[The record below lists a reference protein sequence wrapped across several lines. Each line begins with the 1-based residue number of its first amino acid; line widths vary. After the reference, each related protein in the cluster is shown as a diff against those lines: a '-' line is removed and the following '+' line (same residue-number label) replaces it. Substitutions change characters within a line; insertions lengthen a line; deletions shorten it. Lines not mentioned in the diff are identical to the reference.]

1 MSTTFVAVTRQFE
14 SSPELETEWV
24 IGTANFSGGAF
35 NPFPDGDLGSVPI
48 DHFILHM
55 EYILGAF
62 EKAGDRLNTDKAL
75 SFWYLSKGAKLQG
88 AEAVTW
94 A

>member
-1 MSTTFVAVTRQFE
+1 MSTTFVAVSRPLEGF
-14 SSPELETEWV
+14 PEPVEEWV
-24 IGTANFSGGAF
+24 IGTVSFSGGEF
-35 NPFPDGDLGSVPI
+35 NPFPDGSSGSVPI

-55 EYILGAF
+55 ETMVGEF
-62 EKAGDRLNTDKAL
+62 EEAGDRFNTDRAL

-88 AEAVTW
+88 ARAVTW